1 MSINPIKLNYGKF
14 AEIKAVPEQLG
25 FDKSQAPQAAKG
37 SSFGELLSKSLHEV
51 DGLQKQANSSIEN
64 LMLGK
69 PGVTTHDTMIALE
82 KADTA
87 FQLMNNIRSRI
98 IRAYEEI
105 LRTQV

>member
-14 AEIKAVPEQLG
+14 AEIKPVQDQVGL
-25 FDKSQAPQAAKG
+25 DKSATTQGAKG
-37 SSFGELLSKSLHEV
+37 NSFSEMFAQSLKEV
-51 DGLQKQANSSIEN
+51 DGLQKQANSSIEG

-69 PGVTTHDTMIALE
+69 PGATTHDTMIALE

-98 IRAYEEI
+98 VRAYEEI

>member
-14 AEIKAVPEQLG
+14 AEIKPLNDQVGLG
-25 FDKSQAPQAAKG
+25 KSDAQQTNKG
-37 SSFGELLSKSLHEV
+37 SFGEMLSKSLQEV
-51 DGLQKQANSSIEN
+51 DGMQKQANTSIEN

-69 PGVTTHDTMIALE
+69 GGATPHDTMIALE